1 MNMNMNMNMNID
13 LSHSMEITFR
23 QAVARA
29 ETLRQAGRNA
39 ESARVYREAS
49 RLAKQLAPYAVG
61 REEKSR
67 RLQRSHDLETLA
79 EQVARLPVVE
89 ASRTAQTEPEHGE
102 LQTPIDALVTRADVT
117 WSDIGG
123 LVETKRSIQ
132 LAFGIAVAR
141 KPDGLRLDS
150 IQNMLLYGPP
160 GTGKSLLAAAV
171 SGRLKAT
178 FFNVSASKVLSKWFG
193 ESPRLI
199 SALYATA
206 RRRAPSVIFLDE
218 LESLFPSRDAEA
230 SGAERRVVSTLLAEL
245 SGVTTSGTS
254 PAVFTIGATNA
265 PWLMDAAALSRFSR
279 RVYVPLPDAE
289 ARRAV
294 LEIHLTRKRH
304 ALDFPLDRL
313 VAVTQ
318 DLSGRQLAYLA
329 AAAAERMIADQNTD
343 LPDIV
348 ARGDIDLAR
357 YQLKTRPLRWEDFRT
372 ILTTIQPDTSPES
385 LRRFDTW
392 RSPTSSNA
400 QP

>member
-1 MNMNMNMNMNID
+1 MTID
-13 LSHSMEITFR
+13 LSHSIETAFR
-23 QAVARA
+23 QAIDRA
-29 ETLRQAGRNA
+29 ETLRAAGRNA
-39 ESARVYREAS
+39 EASRVYREAG
-49 RLAKQLAPYAVG
+49 RLAKQLAQYAVG
-61 REEKSR
+61 SAEKAR
-67 RLQRSHDLETLA
+67 RLQRVRDLETLA
-79 EQVARLPVVE
+79 EQVARLPAAVE
-89 ASRTAQTEPEHGE
+89 ASRTDQPEPEHDE
-102 LQTPIDALVTRADVT
+102 LQIQIDALVTRADVT

-123 LVETKRSIQ
+123 LADTKRSIQ
-132 LAFGIAVAR
+132 LAFGIAVAQ

-171 SGRLKAT
+171 SGGLQAT

-199 SALYATA
+199 STLYATA

-265 PWLMDAAALSRFSR
+265 PWLMDSAALSRFSR

-294 LEIHLTRKRH
+294 LEIHLTRKGH
-304 ALDFPLDRL
+304 TLDFPLDRL
-313 VAVTQ
+313 AAATQ
-318 DLSGRQLAYLA
+318 GVSGRQLAYLA
-329 AAAAERMIADQNTD
+329 AAAAERMIAAQNAD

-348 ARGDIDLAR
+348 ARGNTDLAR
-357 YQLKTRPLRWEDFRT
+357 YRLKTRPLNWPDFEP
-372 ILTTIQPDTSPES
+372 ILTTIQPDTTPES
-385 LRRFDTW
+385 LRRFNTW
-392 RSPTSSNA
+392 QSPKTV
-400 QP
+400 